1 MIPIIIPFAFS
12 AFLLVLAIR
21 TWRMTEKKRL
31 IHMSSWNPLG
41 IDYSKYNQKKIRS
54 TTIAFLLFEAICVF
68 PIGLTFKAY
77 PVLTKILLWGFVGGE
92 VAYWF
97 VLLVFCK
104 KSKYKKRW
112 K

>member
-1 MIPIIIPFAFS
+1 MDPRIIPVALS

-21 TWRMTEKKRL
+21 TWRMTEKKWL
-31 IHMSSWNPLG
+31 IHLSSQNRLD
-41 IDYSKYNQKKIRS
+41 IDFTKYNQNKIRS

-68 PIGLTFKAY
+68 LIGLTFKAY
-77 PVLTKILLWGFVGGE
+77 PVLTKILLWGVVGGV

-97 VLLVFCK
+97 VFLVFCK
-104 KSKYKKRW
+104 KSKYKNRW

>member
-1 MIPIIIPFAFS
+1 MNPIIIPFAFS
-12 AFLLVLAIR
+12 ALLLVLAIR
-21 TWRMTEKKRL
+21 TWMMTEKKWL
-31 IHMSSWNPLG
+31 NHLSSWNPLG
-41 IDYSKYNQKKIRS
+41 IDLAKYNQNKIRS

-68 PIGLTFKAY
+68 PIGLTFKNQ
-77 PVLTKILLWGFVGGE
+77 PVLTKILLGGVVGGV

-97 VLLVFCK
+97 AFLVFCK

>member
-1 MIPIIIPFAFS
+1 MNPIIIPFAFS

-21 TWRMTEKKRL
+21 TWRMTEKKWL

-54 TTIAFLLFEAICVF
+54 ANTTLLLFEAVCLF
-68 PIGLTFKAY
+68 LIGLTIGKHPA
-77 PVLTKILLWGFVGGE
+77 LTKALCVGIVGAPI
-92 VAYWF
+92 VYWF

-104 KSKYKKRW
+104 KSKYRKK
-112 K
+112 